1 MTPQRLGPRPLPLHM
16 AMEGWIV
23 QAAMAGLMP
32 PLEAKSPPDST
43 PLSDGWAPSNPSS
56 KILPD
61 NPLNHLLLHPARLI
75 AVGHE
80 RKNGVP

>member
-1 MTPQRLGPRPLPLHM
+1 MTQQRLGPRPLPLHM

-32 PLEAKSPPDST
+32 PPDAKSPQDST

-56 KILPD
+56 KTSPD
-61 NPLNHLLLHPARLI
+61 NPLNPLLLNPTELI
-75 AVGHE
+75 
-80 RKNGVP
+80 PT